1 MRNLKKFLALMLA
14 MVMAMSLMITANA
27 TSTAEDFADGAG
39 ITPEFAEAVDVLSGM
54 RVFSGDNGNFKPAA
68 NITRAEMAAVLYR
81 LVSGDV
87 TDAKAGL
94 YANYA
99 PFKDVT
105 ADKWYAGYVGYCWNA
120 GLIKGRDAA
129 NTIFDPTGNVTGYEA
144 LTMLLRAIGYD
155 KNNEFTGPNWQVN
168 VSSQSRDLGI
178 LRDVNTTQYGGTLH
192 LAARRDVIAS
202 LTFNA
207 AARVPTV
214 TFNGTTYNPYVGVPV
229 TGAGSQPEHN
239 PTLGWKS
246 FGLMSDTGIV
256 VGNQDTGE
264 SVTRMSFSLITADPV
279 YAYGTEDES
288 GDAFVKADA
297 LDANG
302 KPVTGK
308 QQNNAIAT
316 FDAKTGLDLFAHKVE
331 IWFDGRNTEL
341 KPAYFGQDVAL
352 DWRNSKQNNNLHT
365 YAYFDRATLTDVVK
379 LDNSDNNKASA
390 DNRYSVAD
398 EPDYV
403 GVLATGEV
411 NQNLKSLARAAGF
424 AVSGGTRVEQNYG
437 FNRFL
442 PIPGNTS
449 ANPADADADLTAP
462 PAADADT
469 DNIKVSEIGADFRAP
484 NGDDDN
490 VDADFSENLYLL
502 ISNSS
507 NKSLDVVIALN
518 IQVSEITGVDN
529 VNAIK
534 TVTVPQETTN
544 PVFVSA
550 NNELTHDGA
559 ANPATLEQGQLV
571 PGSTT
576 TLGQKEIGVRINGT
590 SDFYTDRLPNSDGV
604 VEGTKTALEAAT
616 GYDPSY
622 STLDETAWYKLLA
635 VNNYKDGVVVS
646 YNPDTGKVNLQD
658 GTVLDRS
665 ILYDSVV
672 ANTIPQVGGNENGL
686 PGSNDY
692 YQSGTYRFYLTPDG
706 KYLGAELV
714 YSNTF
719 IYGTYFDYS
728 TVTSSSKFEYFLTGV
743 NLAGEKVT
751 VPVSFLNNVLNPVNG
766 TDQLGVPF
774 RDTQGVTSNVN
785 SVNGIGNGAYRGF
798 AYNGTNLVDWNF
810 TDLAQI
816 GVISG
821 DNSTVNKTWNGTAGD
836 DPADWGPTANGSA
849 PSVTFDNDDYD
860 IRLTD
865 GTDSDLNAINIGS
878 RQMSLGAV
886 YAGTLDMD
894 GADGGNAAD
903 LLYFTEDT
911 KFILVEGFGTDSLT
925 PTVYNGITAL
935 ATANG
940 HSSVRIRLTGDEA
953 KADDR
958 DCEWAN
964 RKDND
969 LELSNMTYLTQE
981 PFVYSQNRVLSR
993 QAKVIILPAEA
1004 VKWNDDTAI
1013 RYVGNNARTLVNV
1026 GANATQFTMY
1036 KDGVAENIWVD
1047 GMITQADSS
1056 AKTITDNGYDHF
1068 YRLTKTSRSIGGE
1081 PVYTVAVINLGWT
1094 QNIYTAST
1102 MNAQTGSFRCTIA
1115 GNDRAVDSISL
1126 MRVANA
1132 NITNLNVQYPAPT
1145 WPGINSVA
1153 TLNDAGSLGDYT
1165 PNGGGGQHGGKT
1177 PLYVSA
1183 VVDGSTNVTH
1193 IYICYDQNPTP

>member
-14 MVMAMSLMITANA
+14 MVMAMSMMITANA

-68 NITRAEMAAVLYR
+68 NITRAEMAAVIYR

-202 LTFNA
+202 MTFRTA
-207 AARVPTV
+207 AYVPTV
-214 TFNGTTYNPYVGVPV
+214 TYSAAMGYNPYVGVPV
-229 TGAGSQPEHN
+229 TGATGTAEHN
-239 PTLGWKS
+239 PTLGWKA
-246 FGLMSDTGIV
+246 FGLTNDTGIV

-264 SVTRMSFSLITADPV
+264 NVTRMSFSIRTADPV

-365 YAYFDRATLTDVVK
+365 YAYFDRATNAQVVK
-379 LDNSDNNKASA
+379 LSSDTPVDLTANDAW
-390 DNRYSVAD
+390 
-398 EPDYV
+398 
-403 GVLATGEV
+403 ATGGLGSKALGAGFTVSRNTLFE
-411 NQNLKSLARAAGF
+411 QNLYF
-424 AVSGGTRVEQNYG
+424 D
-437 FNRFL
+437 RFL
-442 PIPGNTS
+442 PNQDETNTITMKS
-449 ANPADADADLTAP
+449 PDGSNTP
-462 PAADADT
+462 
-469 DNIKVSEIGADFRAP
+469 
-484 NGDDDN
+484 
-490 VDADFSENLYLL
+490 DFSENLYLL